1 MFGSGFGVKI
11 SIRESQSIFGGSY
24 KRLSLS
30 VTNCLSSSKKTVYF
44 VEKMWMQAFTYLKI
58 VVLQKPCG
66 FLVLSL
72 FGLIRLLQIPLWSS
86 WRNKVLIFG
95 DKVEISSVRER
106 IAVKFD
112 EMVDVHQKPE
122 HSPSDV
128 DALNLGRLR
137 LSKAVFVDA
146 SWKDGLMGTAAVLV
160 NLEQGSWFFK
170 FLREPCSSALEA
182 ESRVVLEALKWAVQ
196 KEWLDVTMISDSQ
209 IIVQALFNS
218 LADGLAK
225 RVRLSNHPAGVFVGE
240 GLPPVFPISLSV

>member
-1 MFGSGFGVKI
+1 MERENGPLRDYEGVSSRDPKLLPSRPLPI
-11 SIRESQSIFGGSY
+11 APARP
-24 KRLSLS
+24 
-30 VTNCLSSSKKTVYF
+30 SSSP
-44 VEKMWMQAFTYLKI
+44 I
-58 VVLQKPCG
+58 
-66 FLVLSL
+66 S
-72 FGLIRLLQIPLWSS
+72 
-86 WRNKVLIFG
+86 NKVLIFG

-209 IIVQALFNS
+209 IIVQALVRRKCIHDWSLMCIS
-218 LADGLAK
+218 LAILDCLNMFSSCDFCMLTG
-225 RVRLSNHPAGVFVGE
+225 
-240 GLPPVFPISLSV
+240 SLIP